1 MITKRLNIRRCIHTI
16 ISMLLLQLLV
26 QACWY
31 FNTYIQELIPTTLRE
46 ARVFR
51 THLSLRFVIRRRPT
65 PSTSPTRYS
74 RTITHEISFNIEWP
88 LLISPAY
95 SYTHCGTAQDTRHK
109 THIIVFLNRLI
120 WIQNQPYPDNTFNM
134 IFMGYIQLQY
144 LTTCYSVIRCREL
157 QEERK
162 IPVRAALAIQSV
174 IDPSFWLSTGIVTK
188 REWLTTRTYIC
199 EVKFSSHES
208 KVDLP
213 SVRCPPL
220 GCYPLTGGKGLT
232 CHHHNTCP

>member
-88 LLISPAY
+88 LLISPSY
-95 SYTHCGTAQDTRHK
+95 SYTHCDVAQDTRHK
-109 THIIVFLNRLI
+109 THIIVILNRLI
-120 WIQNQPYPDNTFNM
+120 RIQYQPYPDDTFNM
-134 IFMGYIQLQY
+134 IFMRDIQLQY
-144 LTTCYSVIRCREL
+144 LTTCSIINSLLWVCGGEVHTSESGTGHTIRHWSFVLTVNC
-157 QEERK
+157 
-162 IPVRAALAIQSV
+162 VRN
-174 IDPSFWLSTGIVTK
+174 
-188 REWLTTRTYIC
+188 
-199 EVKFSSHES
+199 
-208 KVDLP
+208 
-213 SVRCPPL
+213 
-220 GCYPLTGGKGLT
+220 TGGKT
-232 CHHHNTCP
+232 YY